1 VEPLAAYSLELL
13 QASKEA
19 NPHLVTEPTYL
30 NSIAN
35 YISPWI
41 LQYSDTVWANAEDC
55 VVGIGPPDYRESHT
69 NAREFMVFKSLEQ
82 VWLPQDAVHHF
93 DIVHVDE
100 REGFPNHAAMAFGRG
115 RFFLSTY
122 VNPKLMND
130 EDWRIYAGLLR
141 WARQNADLLRHTVVI
156 ASRVELGEPYL
167 YAHWLG
173 ARAYWRSNPRTKA
186 GNTFWT

>member
-1 VEPLAAYSLELL
+1 M
-13 QASKEA
+13 
-19 NPHLVTEPTYL
+19 TEPTYL

-41 LQYSDTVWANAEDC
+41 LKYSDTVWANAEDC
-55 VVGIGPPDYRESHT
+55 VVGIGPAPDYRESHT

-82 VWLPQDAVHHF
+82 VWLPQNAVHYF
-93 DIVHVDE
+93 DIIHVDE

-141 WARQNADLLRHTVVI
+141 WARAERRPAPPYRRDPVPRGIGRAVPLCALARHAGRAGGPQSLERKPGI
-156 ASRVELGEPYL
+156 RFGPGQSR
-167 YAHWLG
+167 
-173 ARAYWRSNPRTKA
+173 RAE
-186 GNTFWT
+186 